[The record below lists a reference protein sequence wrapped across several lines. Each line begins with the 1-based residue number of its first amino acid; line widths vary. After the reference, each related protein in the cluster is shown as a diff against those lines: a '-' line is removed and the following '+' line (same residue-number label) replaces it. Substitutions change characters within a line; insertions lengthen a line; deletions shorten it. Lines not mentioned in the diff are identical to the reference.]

1 MIKNPE
7 MRQKDKGNRRI
18 QYEGKMYC
26 GRSLLTSFLGAFTA
40 VLLLCSGLGS
50 VCAVAGTTDPKTKV
64 IKTGTD
70 EEFAR
75 ETAKLVKQNRKISLT
90 DEGKVE
96 KYSSG
101 RLIARIKNGEK
112 ANLTSY
118 GADTIIQSSF
128 GVNVMQF
135 STAGAAE
142 KAAAKIA
149 ALPALS
155 YVEADDTSIDL
166 GDTEITQIEFEGASD
181 LEESDESADI
191 TGTDE
196 VSLRENP
203 AFTGN
208 TEGTATGFDLGGK
221 GKDLTYDSSIKSG
234 ASTVSATSMSW
245 GPAYMKAPTYASFV
259 KKKTSRS
266 IKVAVVDSG
275 VASHEKLKGRIR
287 PGLDLVDNDKNPDDK
302 NGHGTHVAG
311 TIVDCTPGLEVN
323 ILPVRVMDSSGMGN
337 PSTVGNGIR
346 YAVNAGA
353 KVINLSLGGDTHYK
367 YLEECISYADRKGV
381 TVVIAA
387 GNSNENTRYSCPA
400 HLSKPIIVSAI
411 DQDGTRPFFCN
422 FGSSVDVAAP
432 GVDIVSCWMYGG
444 YAIATGTSM
453 AAPHI
458 SAVAAMY
465 RLIRPTYT
473 PAKIERAVRYY
484 VKDLGAPGKDD
495 FYGTGVPVLTKGI
508 APIRV
513 TLDRKILYL
522 TNKKTLNLKAT
533 IYPSYAG
540 MKRKLTWSSSNKN
553 VVSVSGG
560 KLTAKKVG
568 TAVITVKT
576 ENGKKASCKVTVKP
590 IQPSSVKL
598 NVRLR
603 ILREWQKYKI
613 TAKVSPSN
621 AYNKKLT
628 WTSSSRS
635 VATVT
640 SGGTVIAKKAGTTTI
655 TAKTVNGKKASCTVK
670 VVVPKK

>member
-7 MRQKDKGNRRI
+7 MRQKDKGNRRT
-18 QYEGKMYC
+18 QCEGKMYC

-50 VCAVAGTTDPKTKV
+50 VCAMAGTTDPKTKV

-208 TEGTATGFDLGGK
+208 TEGDATGFDIGGK

-234 ASTVSATSMSW
+234 AATVSSTAMSW
-245 GPAYMKAPTYASFV
+245 GVSYIKANLYAQIV
-259 KKKTSRS
+259 KKKASKS

-275 VASHEKLKGRIR
+275 VAWHEKLSGRIR
-287 PGLDLVDNDKNPDDK
+287 PGLDLVDNDKNPDDT

-337 PSTVGNGIR
+337 PSAVGNGIR

-367 YLEECISYADRKGV
+367 YLEECIAFADRKGA

-387 GNSNENTRYSCPA
+387 GNSNEDTRYSCPA
-400 HLSKPIIVSAI
+400 HLSAPIVVTAI
-411 DQDGTRPFFCN
+411 DKDGTRPFFTN
-422 FGSSVDVAAP
+422 FGSSVDLAAP
-432 GVDIVSCWMYGG
+432 GVDIVSCWMNGG

-458 SAVAAMY
+458 SAVAAMFWM
-465 RLIRPTYT
+465 LRPTYT
-473 PAKIERAVRYY
+473 TAKIQTVIKSYA
-484 VKDLGAPGKDD
+484 KDLGTKGKDK
-495 FYGTGVPVLTKGI
+495 FYGNGVPLLTKAI
-508 APIRV
+508 SPSKVSLSKKSV
-513 TLDRKILYL
+513 TL
-522 TNKKTLNLKAT
+522 TVGKTLTLKASIT
-533 IYPSYAG
+533 PSYAR
-540 MKRKLTWSSSNKN
+540 RKNSLTWYSSNTK

-560 KLTAKKVG
+560 KLTAKKAG
-568 TAVITVKT
+568 TSKIVVRTG
-576 ENGKKASCKVTVKP
+576 NGKKAYCTVKVVP
-590 IQPSSVKL
+590 IQPSSIKL
-598 NVRLR
+598 NVSSKSLKVGQR
-603 ILREWQKYKI
+603 YKI
-613 TAKVSPSN
+613 KATVSPSN
-621 AYNKKLT
+621 AGNKKVT
-628 WTSSSRS
+628 WTSSAKT

-640 SGGTVIAKKAGTTTI
+640 SYGTVIAKKAGTTTI
-655 TAKTVNGKKASCTVK
+655 TAKTVNGKKATCKVK
-670 VVVPKK
+670 VTAP